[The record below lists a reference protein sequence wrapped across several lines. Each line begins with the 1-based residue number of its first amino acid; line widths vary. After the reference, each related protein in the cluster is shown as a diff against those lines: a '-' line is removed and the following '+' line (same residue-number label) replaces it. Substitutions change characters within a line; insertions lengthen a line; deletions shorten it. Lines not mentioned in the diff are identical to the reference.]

1 MAILEGGVRFS
12 VEPFIIG
19 ILRFYGLCP
28 DQLPPLFLASGELC
42 K

>member
-1 MAILEGGVRFS
+1 MAILEGGVRFL

-28 DQLPPLFLASGELC
+28 LFLASGELC